1 MSASTCPGRR
11 LGLWAIAPA
20 CLVATLAAAA
30 PPEHPA
36 QSELDGCR
44 RQVLASA
51 STSTGGATSHSQNEV
66 LTRQEIDAVTDCMR
80 SKNYLRIDDSVG
92 ICDHV
97 AIVQCFEKS
106 P

>member
-11 LGLWAIAPA
+11 LGLWPVAPA
-20 CLVATLAAAA
+20 CLLATLALAA
-30 PPEHPA
+30 PPEHAA

-44 RQVLASA
+44 REVLGSA
-51 STSTGGATSHSQNEV
+51 SPATAGTASHSQNEV

-80 SKNYLRIDDSVG
+80 SKNYLRIDDTVG
-92 ICDHV
+92 ICDHLAV
-97 AIVQCFEKS
+97 IQCFERN